1 MSKNEIIEKIFSCP
15 CCKAEM
21 YVSENC
27 KSVYCRG
34 KKRHCY
40 DFSADGY
47 LALGQ
52 GGGDSKEAVRARKS
66 FLSGGAY
73 LKAAETIVDNV
84 SQLVDNNAMVIDAG
98 CGEGYYTNQ
107 IAKVCGSVVG
117 FDLSKFACSAASKS
131 AKANGLLNA
140 LYATGSVFELPIADK
155 SADCVVNIFA
165 PCAEDEYFRVLKEGG
180 YLVVVGAG
188 REHLMGLKKVIYDN
202 PYENEGRADL
212 PKNMT
217 HINTVNC
224 KYEAKIEGNDNILAL
239 FSMTPYYWRTSE
251 SDKNKLTGLLELT
264 TTVDFEINI
273 YKK

>member
-15 CCKAEM
+15 CCKSEM
-21 YVSENC
+21 YVSENG

-73 LKAAETIVDNV
+73 LAAAEAIVDTV
-84 SQLVDNNAMVIDAG
+84 GGLVNSNATVIDAG
-98 CGEGYYTNQ
+98 CGEGYYTNK
-107 IAKVCGSVVG
+107 IAAICGRAVG

-131 AKANGLLNA
+131 ARTNGLENA
-140 LYATGSVFELPIADK
+140 LYATGSVFELPIADN
-155 SADCVVNIFA
+155 SADCIVNIFA
-165 PCAEDEYFRVLKEGG
+165 PCAEEEYTRVLKDGG

-212 PKNMT
+212 PKNLT

-224 KYEAKIEGNDNILAL
+224 KYEARIEGNDNILAL

-251 SDKNKLTGLLELT
+251 SDKNKLLGLNELA

-273 YKK
+273 YRK